1 MELHY
6 LGVSQVSALLQ
17 RGELSATDL
26 ARQMLGRIDALN
38 PLLNAYVTVAH
49 DTALADAEAA
59 DRRRRAGEWL
69 GPLDGVPVAVKDNI
83 ATKGLR
89 TTGGSLLYR
98 DWIPDQDA
106 TVVRKLREAG
116 AVILGKTG
124 THELAYGTTSINPFF
139 GRISNPW
146 DSSRDPGGSSGG
158 SAVAVAAGLAFA
170 ALGTDTACSI
180 RYPGHC
186 CGVVGFKPSFGLTS
200 TTGVLPLVRTMD
212 HVGPLTRGVE
222 CAALV
227 TAAISGPDDTDLR
240 SSGGTFSWPS
250 EKRGAI
256 AGTRLGIAR
265 DFFFDGDP
273 EIVDLVDRAIETLAR
288 QGAAVVELDSAGLDS
303 SLDMSTSL
311 FAEAYQ
317 VYADE
322 LAARR
327 HAFSTELQGK
337 LDRKSKVSA
346 AEYIA
351 AQQERLHLRAVMDR
365 LSEHCDVFLAPTAS
379 IMPAPFDDRPED
391 YDHLASKNA
400 TVFNLTGQPSIT
412 IPCGFTRAG
421 LPVGLMLSG
430 KIGCDT
436 ELLRFAERAER
447 ILAGSGRRAP
457 LA

>member
-1 MELHY
+1 M
-6 LGVSQVSALLQ
+6 LQ
-17 RGELSATDL
+17 SGELTAIGL
-26 ARQMLGRIDALN
+26 ARWMLRRIETLN
-38 PLLNAYVTVAH
+38 PLLNAYVTLTE
-49 DTALADAEAA
+49 DTALAEAEAA
-59 DRRRRAGEWL
+59 DRRRRTGEWL

-98 DWIPDQDA
+98 DWIPDHDA

-139 GRISNPW
+139 GRIANPW
-146 DSSRDPGGSSGG
+146 DTSRDPGGSSGG

-186 CGVVGFKPSFGLTS
+186 CGVVGFKPSFGLVS

-227 TAAISGPDDTDLR
+227 TAAISGPDGEDLHA
-240 SSGGTFSWPS
+240 SGRTLHWPAAN
-250 EKRGAI
+250 RGSL

-265 DFFFDGDP
+265 DFFFEGDS
-273 EIVDLVDRAIETLAR
+273 EIIDLVDRAIETLVR
-288 QGAAVVELDSAGLDS
+288 HGAIVVELNSAGLES
-303 SLDMSTSL
+303 SLGMSTSL
-311 FAEAYQ
+311 FAEAYEA
-317 VYADE
+317 YADD
-322 LAARR
+322 LAAHR
-327 HAFSTELQGK
+327 HAFSAELQAK
-337 LDRKSKVSA
+337 LERKSRISA
-346 AEYIA
+346 ADYIA
-351 AQQERLHLRAVMDR
+351 AQHERLRLRAVVNR
-365 LSEHCDVFLAPTAS
+365 LLEHCDVFLAPTAS

-412 IPCGFTRAG
+412 IPCGFTGAG
-421 LPVGLMLSG
+421 LPVGMMLSG
-430 KIGCDT
+430 KIGCDA
-436 ELLRFAERAER
+436 ELLGVAENAEL
-447 ILAGSGRRAP
+447 ILVESGRRVP